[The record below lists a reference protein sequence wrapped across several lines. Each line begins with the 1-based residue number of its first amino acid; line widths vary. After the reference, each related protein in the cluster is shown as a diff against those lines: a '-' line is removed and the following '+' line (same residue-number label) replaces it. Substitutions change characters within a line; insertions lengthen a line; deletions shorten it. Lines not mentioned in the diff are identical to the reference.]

1 MSFEVRKLIGLDFK
15 MKIELDFDA
24 QIWISMIVMNGM
36 LFKPDKLNW
45 LSEQA
50 FV

>member
-24 QIWISMIVMNGM
+24 QIWISMIVMTGL
-36 LFKPDKLNW
+36 LFKLDKLNW
-45 LSEQA
+45 LHEHS